1 MAGTFTFCPNGQVP
15 KIISPEPT
23 SVISMNGWQATS
35 KPSIPYQKRFSVM
48 LHGLTWFTN
57 PTTGLFDTTTK
68 PTVNARLFELFYEA
82 NQTWDTF
89 TWKHPHIGDLT
100 VRFFTKVDVPPGKEN
115 SGGLID
121 PFEIQLIHHN
131 PGF

>member
-15 KIISPEPT
+15 KTLAPEPT
-23 SVISMNGWQATS
+23 SVMSMNGWQATS
-35 KPSIPYQKRFSVM
+35 KPSIPFQKRFSVM
-48 LHGLTWFTN
+48 LHGLTWFTD
-57 PTTGLFDTTTK
+57 PVTGLYDTVKK
-68 PTVNARLFELFYEA
+68 PTVNARLLELFYEA

-89 TWKHPHIGDLT
+89 TYNHPHLGPLT
-100 VRFFTKVDVPPGKEN
+100 CRFFSKVDVPVAKEN

-121 PFEIQLIHHN
+121 AFEIQLIHHN